1 MPSKKE
7 IDLDQVEEMAGEF
20 CTQAEIAMDIG
31 FERKLFQRRQDVKE
45 AFNRGNNSAKTS
57 LRHMMFLAAR
67 GGDRTMMVFLAKN
80 ELGYRDNPEPK
91 DEERDKVKVIV
102 DV

>member
-1 MPSKKE
+1 MPSKLD
-7 IDLDQVEEMAGEF
+7 IDLTQVEEMAGEF
-20 CTQAEIAMDIG
+20 CTQEEISLDMG
-31 FERKLFQRRQDVKE
+31 FERHLFQKRKDVKE
-45 AFNRGNNSAKTS
+45 AFNRGYNNAKTS

-91 DEERDKVKVIV
+91 EEEKDKVRVIV